1 MRAITILPGVAHS
14 ARLDDVPPPRP
25 GDGTILLRALAL
37 GVCGTD
43 HEILEGLYGAAPPGE
58 ERLILGHESLGVVEE
73 APSGTGFAR
82 GDRVVGI
89 VRRPDPVPCAACA
102 AGEWDMCLNGEYTER
117 GIKARHGFGSEFF
130 RLEPQFAVKVDPALG
145 LSAVLMEPTSIVAK
159 AWDHVDRIGQRSQSW
174 RPRNVLITG
183 AGPIGLLAALMGAQ
197 RQLEIHVF
205 DRNTTG
211 AKPKLIAG
219 LGAAHHADAGSLGDK
234 QFDVVMECTAAS
246 PVIVEAMARCA
257 PGGTVCLLGVSF
269 PGQKSEFDLGGFN
282 RKLVLNNEAVFGS
295 VNANLR
301 HYKMAADALGQA
313 DRTWLDSLIT
323 RRFPLSRWSE
333 ALTPLKGDIKT
344 VIDFSL

>member
-1 MRAITILPGVAHS
+1 M
-14 ARLDDVPPPRP
+14 
-25 GDGTILLRALAL
+25 RALAL

-58 ERLILGHESLGVVEE
+58 ERLILGHELLGIVEE

-197 RQLEIHVF
+197 RKLEIHVF
-205 DRNTTG
+205 DRNKTG

-219 LGAAHHADAGSLGDK
+219 LGSTHHADAGSLGDK

-257 PGGTVCLLGVSF
+257 PSGIVCLLGVSF

-301 HYKMAADALGQA
+301 HYEMAADALGQA

-323 RRFPLSRWSE
+323 RRFPLARWSE
-333 ALTPLKGDIKT
+333 ALVPLKGDIKT
-344 VIDFSL
+344 VIDFRL